1 MIVCASEEIALFFV
15 SDVSASPQ
23 KPVNR
28 AKRLK
33 DCFPEFLQPDYE
45 SFSFTVGSRCLVWGR
60 IQSREY
66 VKKISEEIT
75 EKRVAYEVS
84 VSKLELAEDE
94 EED

>member
-1 MIVCASEEIALFFV
+1 MSVSATIEMIVCASEEIALFFV

-45 SFSFTVGSRCLVWGR
+45 SFSFGLFGMCLWKFIFSGAFIPVGNGMAIMKSLF
-60 IQSREY
+60 
-66 VKKISEEIT
+66 
-75 EKRVAYEVS
+75 
-84 VSKLELAEDE
+84 
-94 EED
+94 